1 MSNDKVTEREN
12 EISIGVSACLL
23 GAKVRFDGG
32 HKRDRYI
39 NDLLTEHF
47 NFVPFCPEVAI
58 GMGTPRQP
66 IRLVDDQGNI
76 RAIGTREADRDYT
89 TQLNEYGTRVA
100 ETLDSLCGFV
110 FKKDSP
116 SCGMERVKVYADNGI
131 PDKKGTGLFADK
143 IMKKN
148 PLLPVEDEGR
158 LNDPVLRENF
168 INRVYVYSRWKNL
181 LDIGISKSALLD
193 FHTRHKYLLLAHN
206 QQAYR
211 DLGRML
217 SSLDKANL
225 AELSQQYIR
234 RVMAVLKQR
243 ASRKTHVNVM
253 QHLLG
258 FLRPKLDVNDRAEML
273 DTIKA
278 YARGEYPLVVP
289 ITLLKHHF
297 RCNPHPFVNRQVYLD
312 PHPRAM
318 MLRNTI

>member
-1 MSNDKVTEREN
+1 
-12 EISIGVSACLL
+12 
-23 GAKVRFDGG
+23 
-32 HKRDRYI
+32 
-39 NDLLTEHF
+39 
-47 NFVPFCPEVAI
+47 
-58 GMGTPRQP
+58 MGTPRQP

-76 RAIGTREADRDYT
+76 RAIGTREADKDYT
-89 TQLNEYGTRVA
+89 SQLNEYGTRVA

-131 PDKKGTGLFADK
+131 PEKKGTGLFADK

-181 LDIGISKSALLD
+181 IDNGISKSGLLD

-211 DLGRML
+211 ELGRML
-217 SSLDKANL
+217 SSLNKANL
-225 AELSQQYIR
+225 AELAQQYIEH
-234 RVMAVLKQR
+234 VMTVLKQR

-273 DTIKA
+273 DAIKA
-278 YARGEYPLVVP
+278 YAKGEYPLVVP

-297 RCNPHPFVNRQVYLD
+297 RCNPDPFVNRQVYLN
-312 PHPRAM
+312 PYPREM
-318 MLRNTI
+318 MLRNSI